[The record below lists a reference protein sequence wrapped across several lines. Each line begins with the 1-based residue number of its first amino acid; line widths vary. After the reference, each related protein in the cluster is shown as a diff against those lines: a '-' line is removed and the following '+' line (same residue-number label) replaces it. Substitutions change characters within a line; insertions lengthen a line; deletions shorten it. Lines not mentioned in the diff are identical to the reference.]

1 MVGYAIYKKG
11 LPGPVGILR
20 YDQPL
25 DKELLNGLIEHLEET
40 YNTELHVRLIRN
52 AAQIEELER
61 QITNES

>member
-25 DKELLNGLIEHLEET
+25 DKELLNGLIEH
-40 YNTELHVRLIRN
+40 
-52 AAQIEELER
+52 
-61 QITNES
+61 